1 MKSTLS
7 IDIETFSSVD
17 LIACGLYKY
26 VESDDF
32 QVMLMA
38 YSLNGGDVEIVDL
51 TKNDLPRD
59 INIALRDGS
68 VDKWAYNAAFERI
81 CLSRFLGVDLSPG
94 SWYCTMTLGLMA
106 GLPGSLS
113 GIAEVLQLDEQKM
126 SAGKALITYFS
137 KPCTP
142 TKSNNNRIRN
152 LPHHDPDKWELFMTY
167 CRQDVKTEMA
177 VRDAITTRYPELTLF
192 SDFER
197 RQYLLDQKIND
208 TGVRVDTDMVDN
220 LIDYYAQYK
229 SRLHSEAAEL
239 SGLDNPNS
247 RSQLI
252 RWLQEQ
258 DISTADL
265 KKKTVNS
272 LLADTDNDDVRD
284 LLILRQ
290 ELAKTSMSKYDMMQR
305 AVCNDGRIHGVL
317 QYYGANRTGRW
328 AGRLVQVQNL
338 PRTNMKEQQLDCIRR
353 LVKLSE
359 FQALEAI
366 YETVS
371 DLFSQLIR
379 TAFIPSPKRRY
390 AVCDYSAIE
399 ARVIAYLANEQWR
412 LDVFASHGKIYEAS
426 ASEMFRVPID
436 QVDKPLRSKGK
447 IAELALGYGG
457 STGALIQM
465 GALDMGLSEEELPD
479 LVAKWRR
486 ANPSIV
492 KLWKDVELCVKR
504 ALQISGPV
512 YLKKINQVTPVDIRF
527 EKNGSNL
534 QITLPSGRSLIYWNA
549 RIEGEGSYTR
559 IAYDGMD
566 QKKKKWMRQETFG
579 GKLVE
584 NITQAIARDC
594 LAEAMLRLH
603 DQGFTIVFHVHDEI
617 ICEVDRTTSELK
629 LEQMRSIM
637 SQPIP
642 WASGLILTAAG
653 YTSDFY
659 LKD

>member
-1 MKSTLS
+1 MRSTLS
-7 IDIETFSSVD
+7 LDIETFSSVD

-26 VESDDF
+26 VEDDDF
-32 QVMLMA
+32 QVMLLA
-38 YSLNGGDVEIVDL
+38 YSLNGAEVEIVDL
-51 TKNDLPRD
+51 TKDNLPRD
-59 INIALRDGS
+59 INIALRDSS
-68 VDKWAYNAAFERI
+68 VEKWAYNATFERI
-81 CLSRFLGVDLSPG
+81 CLSRYLGVNLSPD

-106 GLPGSLS
+106 GLPGSLA

-126 SAGKALITYFS
+126 SAGKALITFFS

-152 LPHHDPDKWELFMTY
+152 LPQHDPAKWDLFMTY

-177 VRDAITTRYPELTLF
+177 VHDAITALFPDLDLF
-192 SDFER
+192 SASER
-197 RQYLLDQKIND
+197 RQYLLDQRIND
-208 TGVRVDTDMVDN
+208 TGVRVDTEMVDN
-220 LIDYYAQYK
+220 LIDYYDRYK
-229 SRLHSEAAEL
+229 SRLQSDAVNL
-239 SGLDNPNS
+239 FGLDNPNS
-247 RSQLI
+247 RSQLMG
-252 RWLQEQ
+252 WLQDQ
-258 DISTADL
+258 DVSIADL

-272 LLADTDNDDVRD
+272 LLADTDNEEVRD

-290 ELAKTSMSKYDMMQR
+290 ELAKTSMSKYDTMQR
-305 AVCNDGRIHGVL
+305 AVCEDGRIHGVL

-353 LVKLSE
+353 LVKRGE
-359 FQALEAI
+359 FEALEAI

-379 TAFIPSPKRRY
+379 TAFIPSPKQRF

-399 ARVIAYLANEQWR
+399 ARVIAYLACEQWR

-457 STGALIQM
+457 STGALLQM
-465 GALDMGLSEEELPD
+465 GALDMGLTEEELPD

-492 KLWKDVELCVKR
+492 KLWKDVEQCAKR
-504 ALQISGPV
+504 ALQINGPV
-512 YLKKINQVTPVDIRF
+512 NLKKISVVTPANIIF
-527 EKNGSNL
+527 EKRGSNL
-534 QITLPSGRSLIYWNA
+534 QITLPSGRTLIYWNA
-549 RIEGEGSYTR
+549 RLDGEGSYTR
-559 IAYDGMD
+559 ISYEGMD
-566 QKKKKWMRQETFG
+566 QKKKKWLRTETFG

-594 LAEAMLRLH
+594 LAEAMLRLQ
-603 DQGFTIVFHVHDEI
+603 DQGYRIIFHVHDEI
-617 ICEVDRTTSELK
+617 ICEVARSEHQEK
-629 LEQMRSIM
+629 LETMRQIM
-637 SQPIP
+637 GQPIP
-642 WASGLILTAAG
+642 WAQGLILTAAG